1 MPVFRRGVAVL
12 LACASVLGITPV
24 EAGTLRR
31 GLTEPIVTL
40 DPQSARTP
48 ATRLIARE
56 LFVGLV
62 GLDAQRRPVPGAAQ
76 SWEMRDGGLVHVFRL
91 RPEGRWSNGDP
102 VVAGHFV
109 AAFRRLA
116 TLPDGPGR
124 HLLRAVANGEA
135 VAAGR
140 APADTLGVEAIDDL
154 TLRIRLEAP
163 RSSLAAD
170 LADVAFSPIHLSSFE
185 SDRRPLVGNGPY
197 RVAYW
202 TPGAELSL
210 NRNPHF
216 REQAAVEAV
225 QYRSLGRASG
235 EAANLYRRGELDV
248 APVGYQDLA
257 WAQENAPD
265 ELQSSDIQ
273 AASYAVIAGNDGAW
287 GRSLEARAALAL
299 ALDRAALT
307 RSVSPP
313 GLRPLDTLLPGR
325 VAGYAPEVSPERTTP
340 PAERRARAAELL
352 SSAPG
357 PLSEIRLC
365 TDAERGPSRRQVLA
379 VGLLWHLALG
389 VKPVA
394 APHGNA
400 GAACDVRL
408 VTITTDVADPLTALE
423 ALTDEVRA
431 ETAPVVARHL
441 RAAAA
446 EADPRVRA
454 ERLREAERTLLAD
467 CRVIPLWQEVAHVLV
482 KPRVTGWQAS
492 DPHRPTRFLATAD

>member
-31 GLTEPIVTL
+31 GLTEPVAAL

-48 ATRLIARE
+48 ARRLIARD
-56 LFVGLV
+56 LFEGLV

-76 SWEMRDGGLVHVFRL
+76 GWETRDGGLVHLFRL

-102 VVAGHFV
+102 VVAHHFI
-109 AAFRRLA
+109 AAFRRLG
-116 TLPDGPGR
+116 PDGLGR
-124 HLLRAVANGEA
+124 SLLRAVANGEA
-135 VAAGR
+135 VAAGH
-140 APADTLGVEAIDDL
+140 APADSLGVEALDDL

-163 RSSLAAD
+163 RSSLAAE
-170 LADVAFSPIHLSSFE
+170 LADVAFSPIHPGSVE

-210 NRNPHF
+210 DRNPHF

-225 QYRSLGRASG
+225 QYFSLGRWASS
-235 EAANLYRRGELDV
+235 EAADLYRRGELDI
-248 APVGYQDLA
+248 APVAAEDLA

-287 GRSLEARAALAL
+287 GRSLEARTALAL

-325 VAGYAPEVSPERTTP
+325 VAGYAPEASPERTTA

-365 TDAERGPSRRQVLA
+365 NDAERGPSRRQVLA

-394 APHGNA
+394 APHSNA

-467 CRVIPLWQEVAHVLV
+467 RRVIPLWQEVAHVLV

>member
-1 MPVFRRGVAVL
+1 
-12 LACASVLGITPV
+12 
-24 EAGTLRR
+24 
-31 GLTEPIVTL
+31 
-40 DPQSARTP
+40 
-48 ATRLIARE
+48 
-56 LFVGLV
+56 
-62 GLDAQRRPVPGAAQ
+62 
-76 SWEMRDGGLVHVFRL
+76 
-91 RPEGRWSNGDP
+91 
-102 VVAGHFV
+102 
-109 AAFRRLA
+109 
-116 TLPDGPGR
+116 
-124 HLLRAVANGEA
+124 VANGEA

-140 APADTLGVEAIDDL
+140 APADSLGVEALDDL

-163 RSSLAAD
+163 RSSLAAE
-170 LADVAFSPIHLSSFE
+170 LADVAFSPIHPGSVE
-185 SDRRPLVGNGPY
+185 SDRRPFVGNGPY
-197 RVAYW
+197 RVASW

-210 NRNPHF
+210 ERNPHF

-225 QYRSLGRASG
+225 QYFSLGRWASS
-235 EAANLYRRGELDV
+235 EAADLYRRGELDI
-248 APVGYQDLA
+248 APVEYQDLA

-273 AASYAVIAGNDGAW
+273 AVSYAVIAGKDGAW

-325 VAGYAPEVSPERTTP
+325 VAGYGPEPSPERATA

-352 SSAPG
+352 SSVPG

-365 TDAERGPSRRQVLA
+365 TDTERGPSRRQVLA
-379 VGLLWHLALG
+379 VGLLWNLALG

-394 APHGNA
+394 VQHGNA
-400 GAACDVRL
+400 GTACDVRL
-408 VTITTDVADPLTALE
+408 VTITTDIADPLNALE
-423 ALTDEVRA
+423 ALADEVGA
-431 ETAPVVARHL
+431 ESAPDAARHL

-454 ERLREAERTLLAD
+454 ERLGEAERALLAS
-467 CRVIPLWQEVAHVLV
+467 RRIVPLWQEVAHVLV

-492 DPHRPTRFLATAD
+492 DPYRPTRFLATAD